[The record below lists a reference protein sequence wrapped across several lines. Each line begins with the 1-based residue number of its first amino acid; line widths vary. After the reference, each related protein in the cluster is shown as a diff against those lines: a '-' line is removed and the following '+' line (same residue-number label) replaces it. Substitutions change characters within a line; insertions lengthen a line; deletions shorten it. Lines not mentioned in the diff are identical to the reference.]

1 MAPSD
6 VRRLRLARPP
16 RPLVGA
22 ILAAL
27 AGGCESDQSAASAPA
42 DSALRFVVTNQ
53 LLAPVVIAIDDT
65 ATLYLIN
72 GQSGPLAVSRKA
84 QWLSWTSA
92 KPTDFNGTPIPDDIG
107 KLTIR

>member
-6 VRRLRLARPP
+6 VRRLRLPRPP
-16 RPLVGA
+16 RPLVAA

-27 AGGCESDQSAASAPA
+27 AGGCESEHSAASGPV

-65 ATLYLIN
+65 ATLYLIG

-92 KPTDFNGTPIPDDIG
+92 KATDFNGTPIPDDIG
-107 KLTIR
+107 K